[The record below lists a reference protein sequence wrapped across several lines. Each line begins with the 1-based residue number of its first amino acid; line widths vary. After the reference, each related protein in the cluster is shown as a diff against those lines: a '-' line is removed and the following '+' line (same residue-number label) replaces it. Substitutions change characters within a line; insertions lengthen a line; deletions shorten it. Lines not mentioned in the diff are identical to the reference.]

1 MQTFRYFEEMQK
13 RITRFVSSHSHVT
26 EDKLRELM
34 MRPDELTTDVGSI
47 VDGEEAVRIGLID
60 EVGGL
65 DAALAA
71 LKGMIGEDDLRDN

>member
-1 MQTFRYFEEMQK
+1 
-13 RITRFVSSHSHVT
+13 
-26 EDKLRELM
+26 

-65 DAALAA
+65 DAALSA
-71 LKGMIGEDDLRDN
+71 LKGMIGEK